1 MRIGLYGCSWAAG
14 RDWKAPSIGE
24 ELAKENKDW
33 IIYNYARAGIG
44 MDAIAY
50 LYEKTAHKNDFNI
63 VKFTGMNRKTI
74 IHEDLNLNLDYGC
87 KKITENYF
95 KLNKNNISNFATFRA
110 VGYFNSDKFNTS
122 ILESGY
128 ECYMTYRKPDYLK
141 TLSIILANFLKYK
154 ADIAYCHRKDHGK
167 VYLVESTENFIDNF
181 DSYVYDEGF
190 HFNEEGCNVEAKW
203 LTKKI
208 NTVH

>member
-1 MRIGLYGCSWAAG
+1 MRIGIYGCSWATG

-24 ELAKENKDW
+24 ELAKENKEW
-33 IIYNYARAGIG
+33 TIYNYARAGIG

-74 IHEDLNLNLDYGC
+74 IHQDLDYAC
-87 KKITENYF
+87 KQITENYF
-95 KLNKNNISNFATFRA
+95 KLTYDNVSNFATFRTM
-110 VGYFNSDKFNTS
+110 GYFNSHKFDTS

-141 TLSIILANFLKYK
+141 TLSIILANYLKYK
-154 ADIAYCHRKDHGK
+154 ADIVYCHRKDHGK
-167 VYLVESTENFIDNF
+167 VYLVEATENFIDNF
-181 DSYVYDEGF
+181 DSYVYDEGS
-190 HFNEEGCNVEAKW
+190 HFNEEGCNIEAKW